1 MKKLLPFILVAA
13 MLLSTASFFSFKVD
27 AAMPSP
33 SVIDGYENV
42 CLTYTYVPSDYSY
55 GRQEVADLMPY
66 VAYHDLNGNIKDF
79 FFDSYLFLPCNTTA
93 PSGATIHGGTNNPTY
108 ATDWIDYVDDTF
120 YEGKNV
126 DALDTAMGNA
136 KTALGNTDKK
146 AGVFFSILYP
156 SYTQRSF
163 GTLGGR
169 SLNLSRKS
177 DRQYAIKWIID
188 EQLNRFNDA
197 GYTNLDLVGFYW
209 LEEQIYSNY
218 DSSMMNYAAD
228 YLHSLGLKFIWIP
241 YYQADGYSEWDSYG
255 FDLACMQPNLFW
267 MTTPDYERVN
277 DCATQ
282 CAKYG
287 MSMQIE
293 VSANVT
299 ASEYYYRYLTYLEGG
314 INSGAI
320 NSVKMYYQDGKP
332 AVFYNACYSQNPSY
346 RSVYD
351 LTYKYA
357 KGTLKVSDLDYDL
370 ATDFVLPED
379 VDWVSYGKPYTGC
392 ASYVDGNG
400 MAYQNVDGKELTD
413 GKFGTAL
420 DGTEWHAYHNSLLDS
435 EGRMS
440 STIDLGEVRT
450 DLTHFMAHFHNY
462 QQYGIGIPKDIKIYT
477 SEDGINFDLLAI
489 PELKPYDNI
498 SYVKY
503 VADTPV
509 TARYVKLSLLNE
521 GGNFVFCSEILVG
534 VYTGNEDLGGGSSG
548 SDVPSDHSHT
558 ANNNWLYNESLH
570 WLQCECGQVINRGIH
585 IKGDWVVTKE
595 PTMNATG
602 LQTKSC
608 VTCKMVMET
617 EVIPVLTYDYGDVN
631 MNEQV
636 DSLDYVLLKRYYF
649 ATYNFD
655 EGQIEIADINNN
667 NEIETNDYLLI
678 KRKYFGT
685 YVQ

>member
-1 MKKLLPFILVAA
+1 MKKILSVVLVVI
-13 MLLSTASFFSFKVD
+13 MLLSTASLFSYKVG

-42 CLTYTYVPSDYSY
+42 CLTYTYRPEVEGY

-66 VAYHDLNGNIKDF
+66 VAYHDINGNIKDF

-93 PSGATIHGGTNNPTY
+93 PSGATVHGGTNNPTY
-108 ATDWIDYVDDTF
+108 ATDWIDYVNDTF

-136 KTALGNTDKK
+136 KQALGNTDKK

-177 DRQYAIKWIID
+177 DREYAIKWIID
-188 EQLNRFNDA
+188 EQIRLFNEA
-197 GYTNLDLVGFYW
+197 GYENLDMVGFYW
-209 LEEQIYSNY
+209 LEETIYSSY
-218 DSSMMNYAAD
+218 DSAMLTYASN

-241 YYQADGYSEWDSYG
+241 YYQAEGYSKWQNYG
-255 FDLACMQPNLFW
+255 FDLACLQPNLFW
-267 MTTPDYERVN
+267 MSTPDYERVN
-277 DCATQ
+277 DCATL
-282 CAKYG
+282 CNKYG

-293 VSANVT
+293 VSSNVT
-299 ASEYYYRYLTYLEGG
+299 NSEYYYRYLTYLEGG
-314 INSGAI
+314 INSGAM
-320 NSVKMYYQDGKP
+320 NSVKFYYQDGKP
-332 AVFYNACYSQNPSY
+332 AVFYNACYSQNPAY

-357 KGTLKVSDLDYDL
+357 KGTLKVDDLDYGL
-370 ATDFVLPED
+370 AKDFELPED
-379 VDWVSYGKPYTGC
+379 VDWVSYGKSYTGC
-392 ASYVDGNG
+392 ESYVDGNG
-400 MAYQNVDGKELTD
+400 MAYQEVDGKELTD

-462 QQYGIGIPKDIKIYT
+462 QMYGIGIPTDIKLYT
-477 SEDGINFDLLAI
+477 SVDGVNFEFIGA

-498 SYVKY
+498 SYFKL
-503 VADTPV
+503 VAATPV
-509 TARYVKLSLLNE
+509 KARYVKMSLLNS
-521 GGNFVFCSEILVG
+521 GGNFVFCSEFLVG
-534 VYTGNEDLGGGSSG
+534 VYTGDESSSGGG
-548 SDVPSDHSHT
+548 DTTEPHSHV
-558 ANNNWLYNESLH
+558 ANGNWLHNDALH

-585 IKGDWVVTKE
+585 IKGNWVVTKE
-595 PTMNATG
+595 PTMTATG

-608 VTCKMVMET
+608 VTCKVVLES
-617 EVIPVLTYDYGDVN
+617 EVIPVLQYEYGDVDTN
-631 MNEQV
+631 GQV
-636 DSLDYVLLKRYYF
+636 DALDYMLLKRFYF
-649 ATYNFD
+649 ASYNFD
-655 EGQIEIADINNN
+655 STQSNLGDVNRN
-667 NEIETNDYLLI
+667 NEIDSNDCLLI

-685 YVQ
+685 YN